1 MRPIYATN
9 LIYTFMDL
17 SQYSHQVFY
26 LLLFYIS
33 FYISRWGSYHFS
45 QIFGTKIGRK
55 IFIVMLKLNIL
66 HLSLMILEQIVKKKK
81 TLCWNLEKF
90 KNSIWKKNI
99 CHPLCH
105 SLEMWKLLVIDT
117 CCYQTL
123 CPNPY
128 I

>member
-33 FYISRWGSYHFS
+33 FYINRWGSYHFS

-81 TLCWNLEKF
+81 TLC
-90 KNSIWKKNI
+90 
-99 CHPLCH
+99 
-105 SLEMWKLLVIDT
+105 
-117 CCYQTL
+117 
-123 CPNPY
+123 
-128 I
+128 

>member
-17 SQYSHQVFY
+17 SPYSHQVFY

-66 HLSLMILEQIVKKKK
+66 HLSLMILEQIVKKKR
-81 TLCWNLEKF
+81 LYVGIW
-90 KNSIWKKNI
+90 KNSKIQFEKKI
-99 CHPLCH
+99 FAIHF
-105 SLEMWKLLVIDT
+105 VIA
-117 CCYQTL
+117 
-123 CPNPY
+123 
-128 I
+128 